1 MPKLSKTRIINLNY
15 NDGKRTIYNQIFDY
29 KNGSSTLFSM
39 DNGVGKTVLIQF
51 FIQPFIK
58 SKRDLSGRSFE
69 DYFTNNTPTYIMHEI
84 VLEGGY
90 EKLLVG
96 MVIKKETTNEEE
108 KSKLRILA
116 FTHKYTKESDY
127 DIENIP
133 FIETQDGLQKI
144 LRFREAEEKLKNYS
158 RGKIN
163 FKIYNFN
170 DSTKKNEYFNEL
182 DSYRIN
188 HKEWEEII
196 KKINNDESGLSNLF
210 DKCKDDEA
218 LIKSEIL
225 PIIQSKI
232 NGDTDQIGSIK
243 SNLKEYIESYKRSK
257 NSIEEVKG
265 LEEFLIDSEGLLPMF
280 SKGENKQQELT
291 QVTNK
296 LYTLC
301 YKVDEAI
308 NLKTK
313 EKLDYEGL
321 IDDLSSEMK
330 RVIHEELSYEYSN
343 YNLNIGL
350 LQKEIDIL
358 EENLNKLQLSNIEI
372 SKALSVQQAAECFEE
387 MNHNNQKLSEVVER
401 ISNFEK
407 EDSEINLNIKDY
419 KFTLN
424 MLYGDRIKDLKEKL
438 NKLRVKLQ
446 TLLADKENEE
456 VNEKKFKEELI
467 NIKSNIA
474 SRKTEIESY
483 EKLEEKFKG
492 KYEEFYLTRNPFL
505 KTYEEKELKLYKSSL
520 DKKLLSVEHEK
531 KQNANNIIATK
542 EKIIDLEL
550 KKSVVQKDQ
559 NQLAIEN
566 SEKQQSLKEF
576 NTETKDILKIL
587 AIRGLKEDVVAFK
600 SKAREDIETELLKL
614 NQEEDNLQKQ
624 KGEVSLELQR
634 LKTGF
639 VEIPKD
645 LEGELKERGIDFEHG
660 LSWLKKYQGSFEEKK
675 EIIVNNPFIPYSLLI
690 NRGDYEILTKENLQI
705 FSSILIPIIDKNKL
719 NESREV
725 EVINNVIKMGSQDF
739 LLSFNELLLDEVEKE
754 KFIQVLA
761 QKDKAIRE
769 EILKVKNAV
778 ENNNYYK
785 KTLDSYMYMG
795 NEDVRLNADLE
806 NLKCKITILIENMIA
821 TEKAIMDNREKQQ
834 QLQDKILVFE
844 SRYMNL
850 RENKNK
856 FEELFEAY
864 QKFLSSSKRYEDLKE
879 QEVIKQKVLNASAD
893 FLKNLVNEEFD
904 FKIENRDLER
914 EIEKL
919 KNMLSLYKQVI
930 EGKIVSGEIHEIEGK
945 LKACEDEYKS
955 DLKRDKEDEK
965 TYKGEIDKWGNKL
978 NKILKNSDIDQEY
991 KQEKYDVFK
1000 ERDLEVRLKEL
1011 KEDID
1016 TETNN
1021 KTREEKKISKL
1032 EGHKEAKYEEIIN
1045 KGYSEVLSLENIK
1058 STNFKERKDKIY
1070 KDLKEQKE
1078 IVDEYGKYLKNL
1090 DRAFNK
1096 LQGYREKSGL
1106 IVELLINFEDY
1117 NLVESFISNTIG
1129 EESKIISEYKEIE
1142 LELSEKLSTIY
1153 DRFREENMLIKDRI
1167 YDLLRDENKIKNKGK
1182 LESLVEVVSRKC
1194 RVLTIELENIR
1205 NEEGAVLE
1213 QITRYSK
1220 EVYDELTTIDSKSSI
1235 KFKDKSKKMLIIE
1248 VPDILDEQGLKEHIK
1263 EKVNEATSLAGEYG
1277 QFLDSEIT
1285 TAILLG
1291 KLIGSLNRIK
1301 VYIFKIEKSGLVKK
1315 SWKEAISKN
1324 SGGEKFVS
1332 MFILLASLLSYMRKK
1347 PSDIGNF
1354 EESKIIIMDNPFAKT
1369 NAEHLLEPMFE
1380 IANKYKIQLICFSG
1394 IGGSAVYNRF
1404 DVIYVAKVLADK
1416 FRNKENVEFSKN
1428 EDTLETYDFEFYS
1441 EQTSLI

>member
-84 VLEGGY
+84 VLDGGY

-116 FTHKYTKESDY
+116 FTHKYSKESDY

-144 LRFREAEEKLKNYS
+144 LRFREAEQKLKDYS

-170 DSTKKNEYFNEL
+170 DSTKKNEYFSEL

-225 PIIQSKI
+225 PVIESKI
-232 NGDTDQIGSIK
+232 NGDADQIGSIK
-243 SNLKEYIESYKRSK
+243 NNLKEYIESYKRSK
-257 NSIEEVKG
+257 NSIEEVKD
-265 LEEFLIDSEGLLPMF
+265 LEEFLIEGEGLLPTF
-280 SKGENKQQELT
+280 SKGDTKAQELT
-291 QVTNK
+291 EVTNK

-301 YKVDEAI
+301 LKVDEAI

-330 RVIHEELSYEYSN
+330 NVIHEELSYEYNN
-343 YNLNIGL
+343 YNLNIEL

-358 EENLNKLQLSNIEI
+358 EGNLNKLQQSNKEI
-372 SKALSVQQAAECFEE
+372 GKALSMQQAAECFEE
-387 MNHNNQKLSEVVER
+387 VNHNKEKLSEVVER

-419 KFTLN
+419 KYSLN
-424 MLYGDRIKDLKEKL
+424 VLYGDKIKDLKEKFKNL
-438 NKLRVKLQ
+438 QEKLQ
-446 TLLADKENEE
+446 TLLSEKHNEE
-456 VNEKKFKEELI
+456 AKEKKFKAELI
-467 NIKSNIA
+467 NVKTNIA
-474 SRKTEIESY
+474 SRKSEIENY
-483 EKLEEKFKG
+483 EKLEGKFKD
-492 KYEEFYLTRNPFL
+492 KYEDFYLTRNTFF
-505 KTYEEKELKLYKSSL
+505 KTYEDKELKLYNSSI
-520 DKKLLSVEHEK
+520 DKKLLLVENEK
-531 KQNANNIIATK
+531 KENAQEIIDTR
-542 EKIIDLEL
+542 EKIIALEQ
-550 KKSVVQKDQ
+550 KKSAMQKDQ
-559 NQLAIEN
+559 NKLAIDNNEMIRNLKDFN
-566 SEKQQSLKEF
+566 SSTKE
-576 NTETKDILKIL
+576 IIKIL

-600 SKAREDIETELLKL
+600 GKAREDIETEILKL

-624 KGEVSLELQR
+624 KAEIYQGLQR

-675 EIIVNNPFIPYSLLI
+675 EIIKNNPFIPYSLLI
-690 NRGDYEILTKENLQI
+690 NRGDYEILTKEKLQI

-725 EVINNVIKMGSQDF
+725 EVINNVFKMGSQDF
-739 LLSFNELLLDEVEKE
+739 LLSFNELLLDEEEKE
-754 KFIQVLA
+754 KFIHELS

-769 EILKVKNAV
+769 EILTIKKAV
-778 ENNNYYK
+778 ENNNKYK
-785 KTLDSYMYMG
+785 NTLDNYKYVG
-795 NEDVRLNADLE
+795 NEDIRLKADIEVLE
-806 NLKCKITILIENMIA
+806 CKITALVEDMIA
-821 TEKAIMDNREKQQ
+821 TEKAIIGSREKQQ
-834 QLQDKILVFE
+834 QLQDKILSFE
-844 SRYMNL
+844 NQITSL
-850 RENKNK
+850 SENKNK
-856 FEELFEAY
+856 FEELLEAY
-864 QKFLSSSKRYEDLKE
+864 QKFLSSIKQYEDLKE
-879 QEVIKQKVLNASAD
+879 QEGLNQKFLDASVD
-893 FLKNLVNEEFD
+893 FLKKLISNEFD
-904 FKIENRDLER
+904 FKIENRDLEK
-914 EIEKL
+914 EIEEL
-919 KNMLSLYKQVI
+919 KSKHNLYKQVSQ
-930 EGKIVSGEIHEIEGK
+930 GNMVYGEIHEIVGK
-945 LKACEDEYKS
+945 LKACEQQYNS
-955 DLKRDKEDEK
+955 DFKRDKEDEK
-965 TYKGEIDKWGNKL
+965 TYKSEIVKWESKL
-978 NKILKNSDIDQEY
+978 NKILKNSGIDQEY
-991 KQEKYDVFK
+991 KVEKYDKFK
-1000 ERDLEVRLKEL
+1000 ESDLEKRLKQL
-1011 KEDID
+1011 KEEID
-1016 TETNN
+1016 SETNN
-1021 KTREEKKISKL
+1021 KSREEKKISNL
-1032 EGHKEAKYEEIIN
+1032 EGHKEAKYKEIIN
-1045 KGYSEVLSLENIK
+1045 SGYSDVLSQENIK
-1058 STNFKERKDKIY
+1058 GINFKERKEKIY
-1070 KDLKEQKE
+1070 RDLRQQKE
-1078 IVDEYGKYLKNL
+1078 IVQEYEKHLKNL

-1096 LQGYREKSGL
+1096 LQGYKEKPGL
-1106 IVELLINFEDY
+1106 IVEILINLENY
-1117 NLVESFISNTIG
+1117 NLIESFISNAIG
-1129 EESKIISEYKEIE
+1129 EESRITSEYKDIQRK
-1142 LELSEKLSTIY
+1142 LSEKLSDIY
-1153 DRFREENMLIKDRI
+1153 DRFREKNMLIKDRI

-1182 LESLVEVVSRKC
+1182 LESLIEVVSRKC

-1235 KFKDKSKKMLIIE
+1235 KFKEKSKKMLIIE
-1248 VPDILDEQGLKEHIK
+1248 VPEVLDEQGLKEHIK
-1263 EKVNEATSLAGEYG
+1263 EKVNEATSIDGDYG

-1301 VYIFKIEKSGLVKK
+1301 VFIFKIEKSGLVKK

-1404 DVIYVAKVLADK
+1404 DVIYVAKVLVDN
-1416 FRNKENVEFSKN
+1416 FRSKENVEFSKN
-1428 EDTLETYDFEFYS
+1428 EDTLETYDFEFYT

>member
-15 NDGKRTIYNQIFDY
+15 NDGKRTIYNQVFDY
-29 KNGSSTLFSM
+29 KSGSSTLFSM

-96 MVIKKETTNEEE
+96 MVIKKETTNEDE

-116 FTHKYTKESDY
+116 FTHKYTKESNY

-133 FIETQDGLQKI
+133 FIETEDGVQKI
-144 LRFREAEEKLKNYS
+144 LRFREAEQKLKEYS
-158 RGKIN
+158 RSKIN
-163 FKIYNFN
+163 FNIYNFN
-170 DSTKKNEYFNEL
+170 DNTKKNEYFSEL

-225 PIIQSKI
+225 PVIESKI
-232 NGDTDQIGSIK
+232 NGNADQIGSIK

-265 LEEFLIDSEGLLPMF
+265 LEEFLIESEGLLPMF
-280 SKGENKQQELT
+280 STGENKQQERAV
-291 QVTNK
+291 VTNK

-301 YKVDEAI
+301 HKVDEAI

-313 EKLDYEGL
+313 EKVDYESL
-321 IDDLSSEMK
+321 IDDLSSEM
-330 RVIHEELSYEYSN
+330 RGVVHEELSYEYSN
-343 YNLNIGL
+343 YNLNIEL
-350 LQKEIDIL
+350 LQREIDVL
-358 EENLNKLQLSNIEI
+358 EENLNKLQLNNKVISN
-372 SKALSVQQAAECFEE
+372 ALSVQKASECFGE
-387 MNHNNQKLSEVVER
+387 MNHNKQKLSEVVER

-407 EDSEINLNIKDY
+407 EDSEINLNIKNY

-424 MLYGDRIKDLKEKL
+424 VLYGDRIKDLKDKL
-438 NKLRVKLQ
+438 KSRREKLQ
-446 TLLADKENEE
+446 TTLEDMEKEEAS
-456 VNEKKFKEELI
+456 EKQFKGELI
-467 NIKSNIA
+467 NIKSNIS
-474 SRKTEIESY
+474 SRKTEIENY
-483 EKLEEKFKG
+483 ETLEEKFKS
-492 KYEEFYLTRNPFL
+492 KYEEFYLNRNPFF
-505 KTYEEKELKLYKSSL
+505 KTYEEKELKHYKSSI
-520 DKKLLSVEHEK
+520 DKKFLLVENEK
-531 KQNANNIIATK
+531 KQNNNEILATREQIISF
-542 EKIIDLEL
+542 EQ
-550 KKSVVQKDQ
+550 KKTVMQEDQ
-559 NQLAIEN
+559 NQLALLN
-566 SEKQQSLKEF
+566 SEKKQSLKDF
-576 NTETKDILKIL
+576 NAATKDILKIL
-587 AIRGLKEDVVAFK
+587 AITGLKEDVVDFRD
-600 SKAREDIETELLKL
+600 KAREDIEAELLKL

-624 KGEVSLELQR
+624 KSEVNLELQR

-645 LEGELKERGIDFEHG
+645 LKEELNERGIDFEHG

-675 EIIVNNPFIPYSLLI
+675 EIIKTNPFIPYSLLI
-690 NRGDYEILTKENLQI
+690 NKGDYEILTKENLQI

-725 EVINNVIKMGSQDF
+725 EVINNVFKMGSQDF
-739 LLSFNELLLDEVEKE
+739 LLSFNELLLDEEEKE
-754 KFIQVLA
+754 KFIYELQK
-761 QKDKAIRE
+761 KDKAIRE
-769 EILKVKNAV
+769 DIIKVKRAV

-785 KTLDSYMYMG
+785 KTLANYKYIG
-795 NEDVRLNADLE
+795 NEDIRLNQELKDFESKINKLLE
-806 NLKCKITILIENMIA
+806 SLTTTQKIIV
-821 TEKAIMDNREKQQ
+821 DNREKQQ
-834 QLQDKILVFE
+834 ELQDKILVFE
-844 SRYMNL
+844 NQLMGL
-850 RENKNK
+850 KENKNK
-856 FEELFEAY
+856 FEELLEAY
-864 QKFLSSSKRYEDLKE
+864 QRFLSSLKQQEDLKE
-879 QEVIKQKVLNASAD
+879 QEGLKQKALDASMD
-893 FLKNLVNEEFD
+893 FLKRLINEKFNLEL
-904 FKIENRDLER
+904 ENRQLET
-914 EIEKL
+914 ENQEVKS
-919 KNMLSLYKQVI
+919 KHNFYKQVTQ
-930 EGKIVSGEIHEIEGK
+930 GRLVSGEIHEIEGK

-955 DLKRDKEDEK
+955 DLKRDKEDER
-965 TYKGEIDKWGNKL
+965 TYKGEVDKWGNKL
-978 NKILKNSDIDQEY
+978 NKILKNSEIDQEY
-991 KQEKYDVFK
+991 KEEKYDVFK
-1000 ERDLEVRLKEL
+1000 ERDLELRLNEIK
-1011 KEDID
+1011 KVID

-1032 EGHKEAKYEEIIN
+1032 EGHKESKYKEII
-1045 KGYSEVLSLENIK
+1045 KSGYSDVLSVENIK
-1058 STNFKERKDKIY
+1058 GTNFKERIDKIY
-1070 KDLKEQKE
+1070 RDLKEQKE
-1078 IVDEYGKYLKNL
+1078 IVGEYEKHLKNL
-1090 DRAFNK
+1090 EKAYFK

-1106 IVELLINFEDY
+1106 IVEIPINFEDY
-1117 NLVESFISNTIG
+1117 NLLESFISNTIG
-1129 EESKIISEYKEIE
+1129 EESRIISEYKHIE
-1142 LELSEKLSTIY
+1142 QMLSEKLNAIY
-1153 DRFREENMLIKDRI
+1153 DRFREKNMLIKDRI

-1194 RVLTIELENIR
+1194 SVLTIELKNIR

-1220 EVYDELTTIDSKSSI
+1220 EVCDELTTIDSKSSI
-1235 KFKDKSKKMLIIE
+1235 KFKDRSKKMLIIE
-1248 VPDILDEQGLKEHIK
+1248 VPEVLDEEGLKEHIK
-1263 EKVNEATSLAGEYG
+1263 EKVNEATSIEGEYG

-1291 KLIGSLNRIK
+1291 KLIGSLSRIK
-1301 VYIFKIEKSGLVKK
+1301 VFIFKIEKSGLVRK

-1404 DVIYVAKVLADK
+1404 DVIYVAKVLADNY
-1416 FRNKENVEFSKN
+1416 RNKENVEFSKN
-1428 EDTLETYDFEFYS
+1428 EDTLETYDFEFYA

>member
-96 MVIKKETTNEEE
+96 MVIKKETTNEDE
-108 KSKLRILA
+108 KNKLRILA
-116 FTHKYTKESDY
+116 FTHKYTKESNY

-133 FIETQDGLQKI
+133 FIETEDGLQKI
-144 LRFREAEEKLKNYS
+144 LRFREAEQKLKDYS
-158 RGKIN
+158 RSKIN
-163 FKIYNFN
+163 FKTYNFN
-170 DSTKKNEYFNEL
+170 DNTKKNEYFSDL
-182 DSYRIN
+182 DSYRIS

-210 DKCKDDEA
+210 DKCKDDET

-225 PIIQSKI
+225 PVIESKI

-265 LEEFLIDSEGLLPMF
+265 LEEFLIESEGILPLF
-280 SKGENKQQELT
+280 SKGEDKQQEILE
-291 QVTNK
+291 VTNK

-301 YKVDEAI
+301 HKVDETI

-313 EKLDYEGL
+313 EKIDYESL
-321 IDDLSSEMK
+321 IDDLSGEMK
-330 RVIHEELSYEYSN
+330 SVIHEELSYEHSN
-343 YNLNIGL
+343 FTLNIEL

-358 EENLNKLQLSNIEI
+358 EENLNKLQLNNKET
-372 SKALSVQQAAECFEE
+372 SKSLSVQQAAECFATI
-387 MNHNNQKLSEVVER
+387 NHNKQKLSEVVER

-407 EDSEINLNIKDY
+407 EDSEINLNIKNY
-419 KFTLN
+419 RFTLN
-424 MLYGDRIKDLKEKL
+424 VLYGDRIKNLKEKL
-438 NKLRVKLQ
+438 NNLREKLQ
-446 TLLADKENEE
+446 TTLEDMENEE
-456 VNEKKFKEELI
+456 ASEKKFKEELI
-467 NIKSNIA
+467 NIKSNIV
-474 SRKTEIESY
+474 SRKTEIENY
-483 EKLEEKFKG
+483 ETLEEKYKG
-492 KYEEFYLTRNPFL
+492 KYEEFYLNRSPFF
-505 KTYEEKELKLYKSSL
+505 KTYEEKELKHYKSSI
-520 DKKLLSVEHEK
+520 DKKLLLVENEK
-531 KQNANNIIATK
+531 KQNNNEILATRKKIIAF
-542 EKIIDLEL
+542 EQ
-550 KKSVVQKDQ
+550 KKSVMQDDQ
-559 NQLAIEN
+559 SKLALVN
-566 SEKQQSLKEF
+566 SEKKQSLKDF
-576 NTETKDILKIL
+576 NAATKDILKIL

-600 SKAREDIETELLKL
+600 NKAREDIEAELLKL
-614 NQEEDNLQKQ
+614 NQEEDKLQKQ
-624 KGEVSLELQR
+624 KSEVNQEIQR

-645 LEGELKERGIDFEHG
+645 LKEELNERGIDFEHG
-660 LSWLKKYQGSFEEKK
+660 LIWLKKYQGSFEEKK
-675 EIIVNNPFIPYSLLI
+675 EIIKANPFIPYSLLI
-690 NRGDYEILTKENLQI
+690 NKGDYEILTKENLQI

-719 NESREV
+719 NELREV
-725 EVINNVIKMGSQDF
+725 EVINNVFKMGSQDF
-739 LLSFNELLLDEVEKE
+739 LLSFNELLLDEEEKE
-754 KFIQVLA
+754 KFIYELV
-761 QKDKAIRE
+761 QKDKIIRE
-769 EILKVKNAV
+769 EINKVKKAV

-785 KTLDSYMYMG
+785 KTLANYKYIG
-795 NEDVRLNADLE
+795 NEDIRLNQE
-806 NLKCKITILIENMIA
+806 LKDFESKITMLMESMTVTQN
-821 TEKAIMDNREKQQ
+821 TIMDNREKQQ
-834 QLQDKILVFE
+834 QLQDKILDFE
-844 SRYMNL
+844 NQLMSL
-850 RENKNK
+850 KENKNK
-856 FEELFEAY
+856 FEELLEAY
-864 QKFLSSSKRYEDLKE
+864 QRFLSSLKQQEDLKE
-879 QEVIKQKVLNASAD
+879 QEGLKQKALDASMD
-893 FLKNLVNEEFD
+893 FLKKLINEKFNLEL
-904 FKIENRDLER
+904 ENRQLET
-914 EIEKL
+914 ENQEVKSKHNFYMQIT
-919 KNMLSLYKQVI
+919 
-930 EGKIVSGEIHEIEGK
+930 EGQLISGEIHEIEGK
-945 LKACEDEYKS
+945 LKACEGEYKS
-955 DLKRDKEDEK
+955 DLKRDNEDEK
-965 TYKGEIDKWGNKL
+965 TYKGEVDKWGSKL
-978 NKILKNSDIDQEY
+978 NKILKNTDIDKDY
-991 KQEKYDVFK
+991 KEERYDVFK
-1000 ERDLEVRLKEL
+1000 ERDLEVRLNEIK
-1011 KEDID
+1011 KVID
-1016 TETNN
+1016 TETDN
-1021 KTREEKKISKL
+1021 KICEEKKISKI
-1032 EGHKEAKYEEIIN
+1032 EGYKESKYKEII
-1045 KGYSEVLSLENIK
+1045 KSGYSDVLSLENIK
-1058 STNFKERKDKIY
+1058 GINFKDRKDKIY
-1070 KDLKEQKE
+1070 RDLKEQKE
-1078 IVDEYGKYLKNL
+1078 IVGEYEKHLKNL
-1090 DRAFNK
+1090 GSAYFK

-1106 IVELLINFEDY
+1106 IVEILINLED
-1117 NLVESFISNTIG
+1117 NKTLESFISNTIG
-1129 EESKIISEYKEIE
+1129 EENGIISEYKDIE
-1142 LELSEKLSTIY
+1142 QKLSEKLNAIY
-1153 DRFREENMLIKDRI
+1153 DMFREKNMMIKDRI

-1213 QITRYSK
+1213 QIIRYSK
-1220 EVYDELTTIDSKSSI
+1220 EVYDELSTIDSKSSI
-1235 KFKDKSKKMLIIE
+1235 KFKDRSKKMLIIE
-1248 VPDILDEQGLKEHIK
+1248 VPEVLDEEGLKEHIK
-1263 EKVNEATSLAGEYG
+1263 EKVNEATSIEGEYG

-1301 VYIFKIEKSGLVKK
+1301 VFIFKIEKSGLVKK

-1404 DVIYVAKVLADK
+1404 DVIYVAKVLADNY
-1416 FRNKENVEFSKN
+1416 RNKENVEFSKN
-1428 EDTLETYDFEFYS
+1428 EDTLETYNFQFYT

>member
-69 DYFTNNTPTYIMHEI
+69 DYFTNNTPTYIMHEV
-84 VLEGGY
+84 VLDGGY

-96 MVIKKETTNEEE
+96 MVIKKETTSEDE

-116 FTHKYTKESDY
+116 FTHKYSKESDY

-133 FIETQDGLQKI
+133 FIETEDGLQKI
-144 LRFREAEEKLKNYS
+144 LRFREAEQKLKDYS

-225 PIIQSKI
+225 PVIESKI
-232 NGDTDQIGSIK
+232 NGDTSQLGSIK

-265 LEEFLIDSEGLLPMF
+265 LEEFLIHSEGLLPIF
-280 SKGENKQQELT
+280 NQGEEKQQDLT
-291 QVTNK
+291 VVTNK

-301 YKVDEAI
+301 TKVDEAI

-313 EKLDYEGL
+313 EKLDFESL
-321 IDDLSSEMK
+321 IEDLSSEMK
-330 RVIHEELSYEYSN
+330 RVVHEELSYEYSN

-358 EENLNKLQLSNIEI
+358 EENLNKLDLNCSKI
-372 SKALSVQQAAECFEE
+372 SKELSVQQAAECFEE
-387 MNHNNQKLSEVVER
+387 MNHNKQKLSQVVER

-424 MLYGDRIKDLKEKL
+424 ALYGDRIKDLKDKH
-438 NKLRVKLQ
+438 NKLKEKLQ
-446 TLLADKENEE
+446 TLMSEKENEE
-456 VNEKKFKEELI
+456 VKEKKFKEELI
-467 NIKSNIA
+467 NIKSNLVN
-474 SRKTEIESY
+474 RKTEIENY
-483 EKLEEKFKG
+483 ENLEEKFKR
-492 KYEEFYLTRNPFL
+492 KYEEFYLTRNHFF
-505 KTYEEKELKLYKSSL
+505 KTYEEKELKIYNSFIE
-520 DKKLLSVEHEK
+520 KKLLSVEHDK
-531 KQNANNIIATK
+531 KQNAQDITATK
-542 EKIIDLEL
+542 EKINNLEH
-550 KKSVVQKDQ
+550 KKSVMQNDQ
-559 NQLAIEN
+559 NQITLEN
-566 SEKQQSLKEF
+566 SEKQQNLKDF
-576 NTETKDILKIL
+576 NIATKDIIKIL

-600 SKAREDIETELLKL
+600 DKAREDIETELLKL
-614 NQEEDNLQKQ
+614 SQEEDNLQKQ
-624 KGEVSLELQR
+624 KGQVYLQIQR

-645 LEGELKERGIDFEHG
+645 LEGELKSRGIYFEQG
-660 LSWLKKYQGSFEEKK
+660 LSWLKKYRGSFEEKK
-675 EIIVNNPFIPYSLLI
+675 EIINNNPFIPYSILI
-690 NRGDYEILTKENLQI
+690 NRGDYEILTKEKLQI

-725 EVINNVIKMGSQDF
+725 EVINNVFKMGSQDF
-739 LLSFNELLLDEVEKE
+739 LLSFNELLLDEEEKE
-754 KFIQVLA
+754 KFIHDLE
-761 QKDKAIRE
+761 QKHKAVRE
-769 EILKVKNAV
+769 EILKLKNAI

-785 KTLDSYMYMG
+785 KTLDSYTYIG
-795 NEDVRLNADLE
+795 NEDLRLKADLE
-806 NLKCKITILIENMIA
+806 NLKCKITTLKEDMIA
-821 TEKAIMDNREKQQ
+821 TEKAISDNREKQQ

-844 SRYMNL
+844 IQLTSLN
-850 RENKNK
+850 ENKSK
-856 FEELFEAY
+856 FEELLESY
-864 QKFLSSSKRYEDLKE
+864 EKFLTNSKSYEDLKE
-879 QEVIKQKVLNASAD
+879 QEVLKQKSLSASVD

-904 FKIENRDLER
+904 FKLKSRDLEK
-914 EIEKL
+914 EIQEH
-919 KNMLSLYKQVI
+919 KNKYNLYKQVTDG
-930 EGKIVSGEIHEIEGK
+930 EMVSGEIHELEGR

-955 DLKRDKEDEK
+955 DLRRDKEDEK
-965 TYKGEIDKWGNKL
+965 SYKAQIDKLSNKL
-978 NKILKNSDIDQEY
+978 NKVLKNSGVDEEY
-991 KQEKYDVFK
+991 KQEKYDSFK
-1000 ERDLEVRLKEL
+1000 ERDLEERLKEL
-1011 KEDID
+1011 KEIID

-1021 KTREEKKISKL
+1021 KSREEKKISKL
-1032 EGHKEAKYEEIIN
+1032 EGYKEAKYEEIIN
-1045 KGYSEVLSLENIK
+1045 KGYGQVLSLENIK
-1058 STNFKERKDKIY
+1058 GTNFKQRKEKIHI
-1070 KDLKEQKE
+1070 DLRQQKL
-1078 IVDEYGKYLKNL
+1078 IVGEYEKNL
-1090 DRAFNK
+1090 RNLESAFNK
-1096 LQGYREKSGL
+1096 VQGYREKPGS
-1106 IVELLINFEDY
+1106 IVEIFINFEDY
-1117 NLVESFISNTIG
+1117 NLLESFISNTI
-1129 EESKIISEYKEIE
+1129 EDERKIVNEYKDIE
-1142 LELSEKLSTIY
+1142 RKILEKLNIIY

-1167 YDLLRDENKIKNKGK
+1167 YDLLRDENKVKNKGK
-1182 LESLVEVVSRKC
+1182 LESLIEVVSRKC
-1194 RVLTIELENIR
+1194 RVLSIELENIR

-1235 KFKDKSKKMLIIE
+1235 KYKDKSKKMLIIE
-1248 VPDILDEQGLKEHIK
+1248 VPDVLDELGLKEHIK
-1263 EKVNEATSLAGEYG
+1263 EKVNEATLLVGDYG

-1291 KLIGSLNRIK
+1291 KIVGSLNRIK
-1301 VYIFKIEKSGLVKK
+1301 VFIFKIEKSGLVKK

-1369 NAEHLLEPMFE
+1369 NAEHLLEPMFD

-1404 DVIYVAKVLADK
+1404 DVIYVAKVLTDN

-1428 EDTLETYDFEFYS
+1428 EDTLETYDFEFYT